1 MQEKDFGN
9 KNVQPSAQPE
19 QTAAQPSAQPEQTA
33 AQSAAQPEQTAAQS
47 AAQTEQ
53 TTAQT
58 VAQPSA
64 PAQGAKSRYFLMCER
79 DWIYF
84 TLIAVAGYFGAFTY
98 LLRGNVFCNAQ
109 SGNVVLMGL
118 ALGQGDWMKALYYL
132 IPISAYLLGA
142 FVSEFL
148 PNPVKRKMRVRWDTL
163 LIAVEMAVVIALG
176 FVPES
181 APVQI
186 SQVAVNFIMSMQY
199 NTFRQAQ
206 GEPVATTFVTNHVRQ
221 VGVGIAKAIKHIG
234 KDGDKSYLR
243 KFRVHLFMLLFF
255 VAGAVVGTL
264 FCKLI
269 LGRAIWITLAP
280 LAVVFGALLYADLAT
295 EKDMKDKKP
304 SGH

>member
-19 QTAAQPSAQPEQTA
+19 QTAAQ
-33 AQSAAQPEQTAAQS
+33 SAAQPEQTVAQS

-58 VAQPSA
+58 VAQPAAQA

-269 LGRAIWITLAP
+269 LGRAIWVTLAP

-304 SGH
+304 SVH

>member
-19 QTAAQPSAQPEQTA
+19 QTAAQSAAQPEQTV
-33 AQSAAQPEQTAAQS
+33 AQSAAQPEQTAAQPVGQ
-47 AAQTEQ
+47 AEQ
-53 TTAQT
+53 TA
-58 VAQPSA
+58 AQPSA

-221 VGVGIAKAIKHIG
+221 VGVGIAKAIKHVG

-243 KFRVHLFMLLFF
+243 KFRVHLFMLLCFI
-255 VAGAVVGTL
+255 AGAVVGTL